1 MSGYDDS
8 NVTVTV
14 NGKAVGS
21 DGKFQVTADLDEVI
35 IIVSGATPASTP
47 APTPVTPA
55 DDGDDEMGL
64 TEYLLIVLV
73 VLAAILVVVVAIR
86 MMRS

>member
-47 APTPVTPA
+47 APTPVTPVES
-55 DDGDDEMGL
+55 DDGIEL
-64 TEYLLIVLV
+64 TDYLLIVLV
-73 VLAAILVVVVAIR
+73 VLAAILVIIVSIR